1 MQAVEITGMIL
12 QKQRRWAFLAGA
24 MTARDEVRK
33 LLRISDLVPE
43 PFGPLVGKRRKLR
56 VDRSP
61 EMLHDLG
68 QRIIEILILAAA
80 ERIARHFNSRA
91 KAAVVGVI
99 AGDLAATILC
109 EHGGEKSGT
118 AVLDM
123 RKYFFPNS
131 FLLSILRP
139 R

>member
-109 EHGGEKSGT
+109 EHGGKQRE
-118 AVLDM
+118 AA
-123 RKYFFPNS
+123 FIE
-131 FLLSILRP
+131 LSA
-139 R
+139 